1 LTRQQR
7 NLFSWTEK
15 MAISPGPV
23 FFATFATFAI
33 FAKFAKFA
41 KFDYLRRFMRPQ
53 PGR

>member
-1 LTRQQR
+1 
-7 NLFSWTEK
+7 
-15 MAISPGPV
+15 MVISPSPMM
-23 FFATFATFAI
+23 FAKFAN

>member
-1 LTRQQR
+1 
-7 NLFSWTEK
+7 
-15 MAISPGPV
+15 MVISPSPMM
-23 FFATFATFAI
+23 